1 MRSVSFASKRTSKAC
16 TASFL
21 RYKVMRTSAPPN
33 ATLESS
39 QRRSAARLFH
49 SSSLQWMLGNLFFTS
64 LSRAPSPTPLT
75 SYAAAGRAASSI
87 ASRLIFRIDFTAPE
101 AAALVVVHH
110 AHGLHECIHD
120 SRADELEA
128 APLKVLRKLVGSA
141 ASQFPDVLREAAAFL
156 LHREKAARV
165 GNRGIDLRPVAHDA
179 WIREQPLAIFGAIK
193 SNSVSIK
200 PVKCAPVIRALG
212 EDGVPRKPGLRAFQD
227 EELEQLAVVPDR
239 HAPLLDEVGD
249 VERIARRGAAASRET
264 GALRAKPSN
273 RSSSRSRH
281 AQSGSS
287 GPSTSCGL
295 ITRAHWNTENRM

>member
-21 RYKVMRTSAPPN
+21 RYKVMRTSAPPH

-141 ASQFPDVLREAAAFL
+141 ASQFPCVLREAAAFL

-165 GNRGIDLRPVAHDA
+165 GNGRIDLRPVAHDA
-179 WIREQPLAIFGAIK
+179 GVCQESPF
-193 SNSVSIK
+193 VSCVVTGY
-200 PVKCAPVIRALG
+200 PFRVEAMQCPAVALSLR

-227 EELEQLAVVPDR
+227 EELEELPVVPDR
-239 HAPLLDEVGD
+239 HAPLLVVVGD
-249 VERIARRGAAASRET
+249 GERIARPGAAALHAP

-281 AQSGSS
+281 PQSGSS